1 MVEDNVASLEDLHDH
16 ISDNVEGFGLAE
28 LFVEAPD
35 SHSLEH
41 SGLEAY
47 VLDLEDVVDV
57 LAISPLGPFYDDA
70 RWLTSPSFA
79 IS

>member
-1 MVEDNVASLEDLHDH
+1 MVEDNVASLEDLPDH

-28 LFVEAPD
+28 LFVEA
-35 SHSLEH
+35 HSLEH

>member
-1 MVEDNVASLEDLHDH
+1 
-16 ISDNVEGFGLAE
+16 LAE